1 MPRINLLP
9 WREEERKIRQ
19 KNFAAAALGA
29 VIIAGVTI
37 FAARFFVDKAI
48 EHQNER
54 NNYLQAEITLLDKQI
69 EEIES
74 LESQKERLLARMEI
88 IEQLQKSRPEV
99 VHLFDELVTT
109 MPEGVHLERLEQ
121 TSNRLQLRG
130 SAQSSTRVST
140 YMRRIDASPWLTDP
154 DLGGI
159 TVTER
164 EPRGRVSQFSMFA
177 TQTSP
182 KSDAEDE

>member
-9 WREEERKIRQ
+9 WREEQRKLRQ

-29 VIIAGVTI
+29 VILAGACVFTGK
-37 FAARFFVDKAI
+37 FFMDRAI
-48 EHQNER
+48 GHQNER
-54 NNYLQAEITLLDKQI
+54 NQYLQAEIKLLDKQI
-69 EEIES
+69 EEIEN

-109 MPEGVHLERLEQ
+109 LPEGVHLDLLEQ
-121 TSNRLQLRG
+121 TGNRLQLKG

-140 YMRRIDASPWLTDP
+140 YMRRIDASPWMENP

-164 EPRGRVSQFSMFA
+164 DPRGRVSEFTLFA
-177 TQTSP
+177 SQTRQT
-182 KSDAEDE
+182 AEEEE

>member
-9 WREEERKIRQ
+9 WREEQRKIRQ
-19 KNFAAAALGA
+19 KNFMAAALGS
-29 VIIAGVTI
+29 VIIAGAVI
-37 FAARFFVDKAI
+37 FTARFFVDKAI
-48 EHQNER
+48 EHQDER
-54 NNYLQAEITLLDKQI
+54 NKYLQAEITLLDKQI
-69 EEIES
+69 EEIEN

-109 MPEGVHLERLEQ
+109 LPEGVHLEMLEQ

-164 EPRGRVSQFSMFA
+164 EPRGRVSQFSLFA

-182 KSDAEDE
+182 KADEEEE

>member
-1 MPRINLLP
+1 M
-9 WREEERKIRQ
+9 
-19 KNFAAAALGA
+19 
-29 VIIAGVTI
+29 
-37 FAARFFVDKAI
+37 
-48 EHQNER
+48 
-54 NNYLQAEITLLDKQI
+54 
-69 EEIES
+69 
-74 LESQKERLLARMEI
+74 ARMEI

-121 TSNRLQLRG
+121 VSNRLQLRG

-182 KSDAEDE
+182 KADEEDE